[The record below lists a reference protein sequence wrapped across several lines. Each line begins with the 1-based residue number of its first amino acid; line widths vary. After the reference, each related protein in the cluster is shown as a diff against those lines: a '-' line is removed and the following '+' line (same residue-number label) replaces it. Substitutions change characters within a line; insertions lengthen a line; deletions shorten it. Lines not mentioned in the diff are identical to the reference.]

1 MYSTTL
7 IYCCASLCAWRYFQ
21 APKASA
27 PPMRMMAYRPTP
39 VDAPSAALDEAPG
52 CA

>member
-1 MYSTTL
+1 MTF
-7 IYCCASLCAWRYFQ
+7 YCCASLCACRYFQ

-27 PPMRMMAYRPTP
+27 PPIRMMAYRPTP
-39 VDAPSAALDEAPG
+39 VAAPSEDVEDAPG